1 MIVPPKVSFEGD
13 VPPIGAA
20 MLTDRECKNATCQ
33 PGKPRARVADAGGL
47 YLEVSPAGSKRWFL
61 KYRKDGKEMRLALGS
76 YPLVS
81 LANARV
87 KQSEAK
93 ALKHKGMDPIH
104 AKQVGKLIAARQAD
118 DTFEAIAREWHSKQI
133 SNWSEVHAK
142 TVMRR
147 MERDLFPWIGKR
159 PMAKLHAMEL
169 LAALQKIEDRQ
180 AVETAHRVLDISSQ
194 VWKYWLP
201 TAEVEQRNITEGLKA
216 RLQPYRGKNFAAI
229 LDPKRVGEM
238 MRSIKYYKGGMVVRV
253 ALQLSPILYQ
263 RPGNL
268 RMMEWAEL
276 DLETATWTIPSA
288 KMKRN
293 VKEKAEGE
301 DHVVPLPKQ
310 AVALL
315 KSIRPLTG
323 DGRYVFPGERNH
335 DRPMSDNAVRSA
347 LYALGFGDEQKPHA
361 FRAVARTLLVDELG
375 LDHLMIEANL
385 AHGARDRLGRSYNR
399 TQYLKQRFEMVQQW
413 ADYLDKLAAGAEV
426 IQFKVAS

>member
-1 MIVPPKVSFEGD
+1 
-13 VPPIGAA
+13 
-20 MLTDRECKNATCQ
+20 MLTDKECKNATC
-33 PGKPRARVADAGGL
+33 PSGKLRARFADAGGL

-76 YPLVS
+76 YPPVS

-93 ALKHKGMDPIH
+93 ALKHKGMDPVH

-159 PMAKLHAMEL
+159 PMAQLHPMEL
-169 LAALQKIEDRQ
+169 LVVLQKIEDRQ

-238 MRSIKYYKGGMVVRV
+238 MRAIKYYRGGMVVRV

-288 KMKRN
+288 KMKRS
-293 VKEKAEGE
+293 VKAKAEGE

-315 KSIRPLTG
+315 ESIRPVTG

-335 DRPMSDNAVRSA
+335 NRPMSDNAVRSA
-347 LYALGFGDEQKPHA
+347 LYALGFGEEQKPHA